1 MARFNI
7 VVTKLIMVLI
17 MQFHFSLLL
26 CILMH
31 LDFNYLEQYQVL
43 LVIKSCW
50 CFILVVTLS
59 EMLQ

>member
-7 VVTKLIMVLI
+7 VVMKLIMVL